1 VNLKL
6 LLAAL
11 LLTITHPASAVIGQ
25 DAKQEQ
31 VLDAEP
37 EQLLAEAE
45 LLASLAGDY
54 TTIKQ
59 PDRAI
64 QLLEEALSFNQTL
77 ANPCHRLEIL
87 TSVAG
92 NYALVGQE
100 TKSSALFAQAQKMLE
115 TTKYCE
121 PEPSSSARNDPENW
135 VIAAATRHAVDGRHD
150 IALRIATSF
159 GDKYLESMLLGLLN
173 GYTDSELGQPDR
185 DAEIQLKLADYYN
198 RTGQSDKAVQIW
210 LSLVNYY
217 NETGQPDRAAK
228 LQSLAS
234 KVEQTFKNSAS
245 STQSQQ
251 TQAQTELSRC
261 FAQKETNTLLSI
273 GKIVETLDR
282 EQLRQIL
289 NICKEIERAKP
300 ADVPPLAFKALE
312 QIVVVAQKIANPISR
327 SRTLTAVANL
337 YSSLEKDTEAAKLL
351 DKALFDL
358 QAATQSLRQGA
369 NPSPG
374 LDPNSSTPKDLSP
387 DQQLQWTSKI
397 NDATQAIGDIIAG
410 YSNIGQFERAL
421 EVAKRLQTGELYL
434 GVNFNYAYENV
445 IPGIVAAYAKAGQ
458 FEQAFKLAN
467 GLRREGGRALVP
479 IAEQYASIG
488 QYQQA
493 IDTALMIKNLEIQ
506 NKTNIIY
513 NIIERAINAGKL
525 DWAVQAT
532 QTIDWTKQATQATG
546 QTIGGATNESRL
558 YRNKLLLAIA
568 REYAE
573 LRQFDRAIEAVNR
586 MSSDEIGNYRRIKAL
601 SAIAGEYAQ
610 AEQTEEAVKLL
621 EQAVKIARS
630 ISPPTLTSPRSSP
643 FSTR

>member
-1 VNLKL
+1 MNLKL

-11 LLTITHPASAVIGQ
+11 LLAIAHPGSAVIGQ
-25 DAKQEQ
+25 DAQQEQ
-31 VLDAEP
+31 VLT
-37 EQLLAEAE
+37 EAE
-45 LLASLAGDY
+45 LLASLAGGY

-87 TSVAG
+87 THVAG
-92 NYALVGQE
+92 NYALAGQE
-100 TKSSALFAQAQKMLE
+100 AKSAELFAQAQEILQK
-115 TTKYCE
+115 TKYCE
-121 PEPSSSARNDPENW
+121 PEPSGSARNDPENW
-135 VIAAATRHAVDGRHD
+135 IIAAAGSNAIDGRHD

-159 GDKYLESMLLGLLN
+159 GDKYLEGMLQGLLDAYRESN
-173 GYTDSELGQPDR
+173 SGQPDR
-185 DAEIQLKLADYYN
+185 EAEIQLKLADYYN

-217 NETGQPDRAAK
+217 NETGQPDRAAE

-234 KVEQTFKNSAS
+234 KVERTFESSSS
-245 STQSQQ
+245 STQSPQ

-273 GKIVETLDR
+273 RTIVETVDR
-282 EQLRQIL
+282 EQLRQTL
-289 NICKEIERAKP
+289 NICQEVELAEQ

-312 QIVVVAQKIANPISR
+312 QTVVAAQKIANPISR
-327 SRTLTAVANL
+327 SRTLTALANL

-351 DKALFDL
+351 DKALVDL
-358 QAATQSLRQGA
+358 QAATQSLGQGA

-387 DQQLQWTSKI
+387 DQQLQWVSKI

-410 YSNIGQFERAL
+410 YSNIGQLERAL
-421 EVAKRLQTGELYL
+421 EVAKQLQTGELYL
-434 GVNFNYAYENV
+434 GVNFNYAYESV

-458 FEQAFKLAN
+458 FEQAFKLAS
-467 GLRREGGRALVP
+467 GLRWEGGRALVP

-493 IDTALMIKNLEIQ
+493 IETALMIKGLEIQ

-513 NIIERAINAGKL
+513 SIIERAINAGKL

-532 QTIDWTKQATQATG
+532 QTIDWTKQTTQTTG
-546 QTIGGATNESRL
+546 QTIDGATNETRF
-558 YRNKLLLAIA
+558 YRNKLLLGIA

-573 LRQFDRAIEAVNR
+573 LRQFDRAIEAVD
-586 MSSDEIGNYRRIKAL
+586 MISSDEIGNYRRVKAL
-601 SAIAGEYAQ
+601 STIAREYAQ

-630 ISPPTLTSPRSSP
+630 ISPPTLTPP
-643 FSTR
+643 